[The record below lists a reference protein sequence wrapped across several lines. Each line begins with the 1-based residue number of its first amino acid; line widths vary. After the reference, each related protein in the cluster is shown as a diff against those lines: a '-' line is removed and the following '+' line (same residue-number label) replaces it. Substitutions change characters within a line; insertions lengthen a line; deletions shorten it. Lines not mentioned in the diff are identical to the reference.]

1 MSRGRPQFQPTNEQR
16 ETCSILAAGQMSE
29 EDIAAAFG
37 ISRPTLRKH
46 FADELTAG
54 AAQRNAAVLLA
65 LYETAVAGNV
75 AAARTWLARQGDEQG
90 AGETLG
96 KKAQREADA
105 ADPPPGAWADLL
117 RH

>member
-29 EDIAAAFG
+29 EAIASVFG
-37 ISRPTLRKH
+37 ITRPTLRKH
-46 FADELTAG
+46 FADELTTG
-54 AAQRNAAVLLA
+54 AAKRNAAVLLA

-75 AAARTWLARQGDEQG
+75 AAARTWLARQADQQG
-90 AGETLG
+90 EALG
-96 KKAQREADA
+96 KKARQRADA
-105 ADPPPGAWADLL
+105 AEAPPPEWADLL

>member
-16 ETCSILAAGQMSE
+16 EQCAILAAGRMSE
-29 EDIAAAFG
+29 ENIAAALG
-37 ISRPTLRKH
+37 VSRPTLRKH
-46 FADELTAG
+46 FAHELTTG

-75 AAARTWLARQGDEQG
+75 AAARTWLAARQGDEQG
-90 AGETLG
+90 AALG
-96 KKAQREADA
+96 RKAQREAA
-105 ADPPPGAWADLL
+105 SAEAPPGAWAALI

>member
-16 ETCSILAAGQMSE
+16 DQCSILAAGRMSE
-29 EDIAAAFG
+29 ENIAAALG
-37 ISRPTLRKH
+37 VSRPTLRKH

-75 AAARTWLARQGDEQG
+75 AAARTWLARQADQQG
-90 AGETLG
+90 ALLG

-105 ADPPPGAWADLL
+105 AEAPPGAWADLL

>member
-1 MSRGRPQFQPTNEQR
+1 MSRGRPQFQPTPEQR
-16 ETCSILAAGQMSE
+16 SQCAILSAGRMAE
-29 EDIAAAFG
+29 AGIAAVFG
-37 ISRPTLRKH
+37 ITRPTLHKH
-46 FADELTAG
+46 FAAELTQG

-75 AAARTWLARQGDEQG
+75 AAARTWLARQADQQG
-90 AGETLG
+90 ALLG

-105 ADPPPGAWADLL
+105 AEAPPAEWADLL

>member
-1 MSRGRPQFQPTNEQR
+1 MSRGRPQFQPTPDQR
-16 ETCSILAAGQMSE
+16 ETCSTLAAGRMPE

-46 FADELTAG
+46 FAAELTTG
-54 AAQRNAAVLLA
+54 AAERNAAVLLA

-90 AGETLG
+90 AGEALG
-96 KKAQREADA
+96 RKAQREADA
-105 ADPPPGAWADLL
+105 AEAPPPEWADLL

>member
-16 ETCSILAAGQMSE
+16 EQCSILAAARVSE
-29 EDIAAAFG
+29 EDIASAFN

-46 FADELTAG
+46 FADELTTG
-54 AAQRNAAVLLA
+54 AAQRNAGVVEQ
-65 LYETAVAGNV
+65 LYRTAMDGNV

>member
-1 MSRGRPQFQPTNEQR
+1 MSRGRPQFQPTPDQR
-16 ETCSILAAGQMSE
+16 ETCSTLAAARMSE
-29 EDIAAAFG
+29 DDIAAVFG
-37 ISRPTLRKH
+37 ITRPTLRKH
-46 FADELTAG
+46 FADELTMG

-90 AGETLG
+90 AVLG
-96 KKAQREADA
+96 RKAQREADA
-105 ADPPPGAWADLL
+105 AEAPPAEWADLL